1 MAIYENLPV
10 YKQSYDLLLDIYGMS
25 KNLSRDYRYT
35 IGEELK
41 KKVMDLMVCIY
52 HANGSVNE
60 GKGVHLKLAREYIVE
75 IKLYIRL
82 LADLKQVSVRKLA
95 DLTEKTESI
104 SKQLSAWEKSVR
116 KTGDMKTDG
125 TDSAS

>member
-10 YKQSYDLLLDIYGMS
+10 YKQSYDLLLEIYGMS
-25 KNLSRDYRYT
+25 KNMSRDYRYT

-41 KKVMDLMVCIY
+41 KRIMDLMVCIY
-52 HANGSVNE
+52 HANGSTNE
-60 GKGVHLKLAREYIVE
+60 GKGVHLKQAREYIVE

-82 LADLKQVSVRKLA
+82 LADLKQISVKRLA
-95 DLTEKTESI
+95 DLTEKTESV

-116 KTGDMKTDG
+116 KTDEKKP
-125 TDSAS
+125 DSTG